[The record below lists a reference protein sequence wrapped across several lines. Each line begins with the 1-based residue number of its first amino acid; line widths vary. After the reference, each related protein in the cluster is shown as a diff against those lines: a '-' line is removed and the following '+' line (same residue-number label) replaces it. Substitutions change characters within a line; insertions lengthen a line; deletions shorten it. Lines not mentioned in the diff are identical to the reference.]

1 MFGLL
6 SFNGATIKHSV
17 FHPFHHSSGHDQRE
31 SMRLLENQTMPS
43 LRHVAHD
50 GWLCAFTILQQLEI
64 PSSCSW
70 TALVRETGTVRKR
83 QAERPVH
90 HVQNHTCRPTLL
102 QRARRA
108 AVLGQPSNLRT
119 HWPRPGHDCGALLV
133 QRREN
138 TPCCPSF
145 GQQTATACTNR
156 PKQILNKPTT
166 RLYNSLQYKRYVSN
180 IKYNCTCIYLTFLLA

>member
-1 MFGLL
+1 MGLL
-6 SFNGATIKHSV
+6 EYQA
-17 FHPFHHSSGHDQRE
+17 
-31 SMRLLENQTMPS
+31 MPS
-43 LRHVAHD
+43 SRHVAHD

-70 TALVRETGTVRKR
+70 TALVRATGTVRKR

-102 QRARRA
+102 HRARRA
-108 AVLGQPSNLRT
+108 AVLGQPSSLLP
-119 HWPRPGHDCGALLV
+119 HWPHDCGALLV

-145 GQQTATACTNR
+145 GQQTASACTNC
-156 PKQILNKPTT
+156 PKQISQPLGYTT
-166 RLYNSLQYKRYVSN
+166 ACSTRYMLVM
-180 IKYNCTCIYLTFLLA
+180 